1 MAPKVAAT
9 APPPGQP
16 ERKRRKRRD
25 KEKPKRA
32 MSAYL
37 VFLNNHREA
46 LQKKNPNASVTDI
59 TKTLAL
65 KWKNVSAAERAE
77 CQRKADEDKAR
88 YYAEMRNYV
97 PLPDEK
103 EDEPP
108 VRYDKDGNRKR
119 RKKDKNAPRK
129 NRSAYIIWAKEYR
142 DSKFR
147 PKAGTKDAVPF
158 RQQAAELGEQWKKL
172 SAKEKA
178 KYEAA
183 AKLEAQEYVIK
194 RDAYLT
200 EKKNLS
206 LAAREAKRQRLLDEK
221 RAWEAAKEAAA
232 QLRIERKKHKAA
244 EKERKD
250 KEKSTKG
257 STKSL
262 PKTKKSTAGNMDR
275 MKRAVSEV
283 ATEAAWYAVLDVHSK
298 TPEKVNEAFKN
309 FIDNHK
315 NANYDPK
322 AFLVSTLGYET
333 ANMHFK

>member
-1 MAPKVAAT
+1 
-9 APPPGQP
+9 
-16 ERKRRKRRD
+16 
-25 KEKPKRA
+25 

-37 VFLNNHREA
+37 VFLTKHRDA
-46 LQKKNPNASVTDI
+46 LQKKMPNASVTDI
-59 TKTLAL
+59 TKALAL
-65 KWKNVSAAERAE
+65 KWKSITAAERAE
-77 CQRKADEDKAR
+77 CQRAADEDKKR

-103 EDEPP
+103 EDELPA
-108 VRYDKDGNRKR
+108 RFDKDGNRKR

-142 DSKFR
+142 DTNFR
-147 PKAGTKDAVPF
+147 PKAGTKDALSF
-158 RQQAAELGEQWKKL
+158 RQQATELGDSWKKL

-232 QLRIERKKHKAA
+232 ALRAERKKHKAA

-250 KEKSTKG
+250 KEKANKSTG
-257 STKSL
+257 TTKSL
-262 PKTKKSTAGNMDR
+262 PKTKKDATNMDR
-275 MKRAVSEV
+275 MKRSVSEV

-309 FIDNHK
+309 FIDNRK